1 MELTKTKKRLAYVA
15 AFLIMLSSHY
25 LIKES
30 PITLSANLQSVTAG
44 NQEQFSLCMDQ
55 ITGAEYYRL
64 NCPVCRKLIDAL
76 SVNTTLNR

>member
-1 MELTKTKKRLAYVA
+1 MELAKIKKRLAYAA

-25 LIKES
+25 LINEIR
-30 PITLSANLQSVTAG
+30 PDRQYRTEANSTKS
-44 NQEQFSLCMDQ
+44 FTLCMDY
-55 ITGAEYYRL
+55 IAGAEYYRL